1 MKEGIKEILFSEEEI
16 SIRTKELAKII
27 DEDYK
32 GKDLLLVGVLKGSVV
47 FISELLKRLH
57 NPCEID
63 FMAISTY
70 GKESKSS
77 GVVKNSWKKM
87 DAKFRKAGKNF
98 KRQRRRSAMKM

>member
-70 GKESKSS
+70 GKESK
-77 GVVKNSWKKM
+77 K
-87 DAKFRKAGKNF
+87 
-98 KRQRRRSAMKM
+98 